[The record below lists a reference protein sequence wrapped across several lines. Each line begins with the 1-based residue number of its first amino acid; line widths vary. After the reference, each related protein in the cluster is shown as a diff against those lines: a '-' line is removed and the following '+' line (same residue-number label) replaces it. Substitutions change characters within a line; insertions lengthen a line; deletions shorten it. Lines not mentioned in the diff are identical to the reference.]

1 MQMINIKY
9 AKQPGCPLCWL
20 YWSVY
25 QFMWGLQRL
34 FGVLRMLV
42 NICSLL
48 PVEATAEI

>member
-9 AKQPGCPLCWL
+9 AKQPGRPVCWF

-25 QFMWGLQRL
+25 QFMWRLQRL
-34 FGVLRMLV
+34 FGGLMLV